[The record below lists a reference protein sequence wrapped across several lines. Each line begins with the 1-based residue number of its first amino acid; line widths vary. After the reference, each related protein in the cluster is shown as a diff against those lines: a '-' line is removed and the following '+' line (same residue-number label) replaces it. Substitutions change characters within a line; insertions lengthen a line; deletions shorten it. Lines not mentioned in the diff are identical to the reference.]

1 MQFVD
6 CRRLTGPNSLWDRP
20 SVVLDVACS
29 PDEARAFQPQ
39 WEAAV
44 LRMYAALGWDAP
56 VFHAAPFTAGI
67 SVAFDA
73 PIDRLYA
80 GIAVAEWAWAECTGE
95 AVDFDE
101 TVSAVATRADDDANP
116 ALLALH
122 AAAVAHRV
130 PFLWDDDLVSV
141 GHGASALTW
150 LPRELPAPEA
160 VDWASR
166 GRIRVALVTGTNG
179 KTTTSRLIAH
189 ILRTAGYATGLTS
202 TEGAFIDAQ
211 VLDTGDYAGPGGA
224 RMVLRDPGAQAAV
237 LETARGGLLRRGLG
251 VETADV
257 ALITNIAEDHLGDF
271 GSQTMQEL
279 LDIKWVVTRAVR
291 DAGLLVLNADD
302 PALVQQARDYPGR
315 IAWFSLDPDK
325 PVHCQLRGDA
335 LYLGDERL
343 CAAAEIP
350 LSLGGLATHN
360 IANALAA
367 AAVCDG
373 LKISIAHIREG
384 LLTMAPDANIGRG
397 NLYSTGGCQVL
408 VDFAHNPHA
417 MRAIVATARA
427 LPAPRRLLAFSQ
439 PGDRPDALIRELARE
454 AWALDPDCVVVSELE
469 VYARGRAPGEVVGI
483 IRDELMRC
491 GARDEQVVHT
501 QTEIEALEHALA
513 WAQPGDLV
521 VMLALAEGAAVRA
534 RLTSQIGGAQ

>member
-6 CRRLTGPNSLWDRP
+6 CRRLTGPNLLWDRP

-29 PDEARAFQPQ
+29 PDEARAFQPR

-44 LRMYAALGWDAP
+44 LRMYAALGWAPP
-56 VFHAAPFTAGI
+56 VFHAEAFAAGV
-67 SVAFDA
+67 SVVFDA
-73 PIDRLYA
+73 PVDRLYA
-80 GIAVAEWAWAECTGE
+80 GIAVAEWAWAECTG
-95 AVDFDE
+95 AAPDFDE
-101 TVSAVATRADDDANP
+101 TASAIAARARDDANP
-116 ALLALH
+116 ALLALQ
-122 AAAVAHRV
+122 AAAVDHRV
-130 PFLWDDDLVSV
+130 PFLWDDDAVSV

-150 LPRELPAPEA
+150 APRELPAPEA

-166 GRIRVALVTGTNG
+166 GRIKVALVTGTNG

-189 ILRTAGYATGLTS
+189 ILRTAGYATALTS
-202 TEGAFIDAQ
+202 TEGAFIDDRM
-211 VLDTGDYAGPGGA
+211 LDPGDYAGPGGA

-251 VETADV
+251 VETADT

-302 PALVQQARDYPGR
+302 PALVAKASEYPGR
-315 IAWFSLDPDK
+315 IAWFSLDPDTTRAD
-325 PVHCQLRGDA
+325 CRLRDGA

-343 CAAAEIP
+343 CAAADIP
-350 LSLGGLATHN
+350 LTLGGVATHN

-367 AAVCDG
+367 ATVCDG
-373 LKISIAHIREG
+373 LEVPIAHIRAG
-384 LLTMAPDANIGRG
+384 LLSMASDANMGRG
-397 NLYSTGGCQVL
+397 NLYVTGGYQVL
-408 VDFAHNPHA
+408 VDFAHNPRA

-427 LPAPRRLLAFSQ
+427 LPAQRRLLAFSQ

-454 AWALDPDCVVVSELE
+454 AWALNPDCVVVSELA

-483 IRDELMRC
+483 IRDELTSC
-491 GARDEQVVHT
+491 GARDGQVVHT
-501 QTEIEALEHALA
+501 QTEVEALEHALA
-513 WAQPGDLV
+513 WARPGDLV
-521 VMLALAEGAAVRA
+521 VMLALAEGATVRA
-534 RLTSQIGGAQ
+534 RLEHAIKS